1 MSFGLIN
8 APSTFILLKY
18 YVLHTFIDKC
28 VVFYF
33 NDPLIYRK
41 NLDDHLQN
49 LKLVLYELNKEKL
62 FSNKKNTHF
71 VWIACVSL
79 LCCECT
85 RNTCISGE
93 DFCCI
98 SMVKSN
104 KYKSSVR
111 FPRTCQFLQQVC
123 EVIQLFR
130 CIVDKG
136 RH

>member
-62 FSNKKNTHF
+62 FSNKKKYTFCVDSLCFF
-71 VWIACVSL
+71 VML
-79 LCCECT
+79 
-85 RNTCISGE
+85 
-93 DFCCI
+93 
-98 SMVKSN
+98 
-104 KYKSSVR
+104 
-111 FPRTCQFLQQVC
+111 
-123 EVIQLFR
+123 
-130 CIVDKG
+130 
-136 RH
+136 